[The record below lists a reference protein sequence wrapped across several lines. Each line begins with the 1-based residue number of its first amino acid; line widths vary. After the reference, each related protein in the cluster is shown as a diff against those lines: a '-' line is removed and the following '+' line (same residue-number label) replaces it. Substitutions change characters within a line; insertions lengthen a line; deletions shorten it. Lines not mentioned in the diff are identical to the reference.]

1 MNSTYQQRI
10 RAWLQRLQ
18 IWLRALIAALGVR
31 LVPLDHWLSTRW
43 ERHGRPAWGRAD
55 AALRPGTGR
64 AAGAVRDR
72 APTLRSVV
80 ATGVHGLQ
88 RAGHGLGH
96 QIEASRASKPSG
108 RVLRDGRG
116 RRIRASAYTG
126 PRRRA
131 PRKGGDLPRGRA
143 ARWLPNVAKVGLVTM
158 VGVAAF
164 LGSSQGYINFAAEL
178 PDAHNLTS
186 SPLPED
192 TLVYAADGSPMADI
206 HPSGTQHYYQS
217 LNDAGRWLPQATV
230 AIEDSNYWSE
240 PGIDPQGIARAF
252 LTNSR
257 EGRTS
262 QGASTITQQLVKL
275 RLLKDPSATYDRK
288 IKEAILALQVEH
300 TYSKRQILEMYLN
313 TVEYGNNAQGSEAA
327 SLNYFRKN
335 TKDLNLAEA
344 SMLAGIPQNPNFN
357 SPWADYLVA
366 KNRQGQVLN
375 SMVHSKM
382 ITQQEANE
390 AYAVDLRPELQHPDS
405 SIKQAP
411 EFVNWV
417 VQQLADK
424 YGEKAAY
431 EGGLRVYTTL
441 QPKIQQLAEASVKAN
456 VQKNLGRNMH
466 QGAMVS
472 VDPKT
477 GGVTAMVGSANP
489 DKWGGQYNYATD
501 VPRNPGSSFKVFNYT
516 AAITSR
522 KFTMNTPVPDQPM
535 TVTYTQPPYQPKNY
549 NANQY
554 PQCVLQTCM
563 GNSLNIPAV
572 FVELSVGVENVLQ
585 MARQMGAPPWGT
597 GDDGSYTRSAPPN
610 RYGPS
615 LTLGGYGETPL
626 QMATGVATLASGGVY
641 HPTTGVS
648 KVTTSDGSP
657 IFTDNPAANAKQV
670 VEPAVAYI
678 LAAMMSNDANRQQV
692 FGPRSALTLPD
703 RLVAARTGTTDNYTD
718 AWTVGFTPS
727 LASAFWFGN
736 ENGNVSMGQGFDAIQ
751 AAAPGWQGFMATALA
766 AMNMP
771 PSDWYGAPANAL
783 PAGNSIWVLPGTQP
797 NQGTPATPPGVSMS
811 PAPPNSQ
818 GNQPNQPN
826 NNGNRP
832 NG

>member
-1 MNSTYQQRI
+1 
-10 RAWLQRLQ
+10 
-18 IWLRALIAALGVR
+18 
-31 LVPLDHWLSTRW
+31 
-43 ERHGRPAWGRAD
+43 
-55 AALRPGTGR
+55 
-64 AAGAVRDR
+64 
-72 APTLRSVV
+72 
-80 ATGVHGLQ
+80 
-88 RAGHGLGH
+88 
-96 QIEASRASKPSG
+96 
-108 RVLRDGRG
+108 
-116 RRIRASAYTG
+116 SAYTG

-131 PRKGGDLPRGRA
+131 PRKGGDLPKGRA
-143 ARWLPNVAKVGLVTM
+143 ARWLPNLAKVGLVTM
-158 VGVAAF
+158 VGLAAF

-192 TLVYAADGSPMADI
+192 TLVYAGDGSEMADI

-217 LNDAGRWLPQATV
+217 LDESGKWLPQATV
-230 AIEDSNYWSE
+230 AIEDSNYWNE
-240 PGIDPQGIARAF
+240 PGIDPTGIARAF

-313 TVEYGNNAQGSEAA
+313 TVEYGNNAEGAEAA
-327 SLNYFRKN
+327 SQNYFRKD

-357 SPWADYLVA
+357 SPWADYQVA
-366 KNRQGQVLN
+366 KNRQAQVLN

-382 ITQQEANE
+382 VTQEQANE
-390 AYAVDLRPELQHPDS
+390 AFAVDLRPELHTPDS

-441 QPKIQQLAEASVKAN
+441 DPKIQQIAESSVKAN
-456 VQKNLGRNMH
+456 VAKNLSHNMH

-472 VDPKT
+472 IDPKT
-477 GGVTAMVGSANP
+477 GGVTAMVGSAYP
-489 DKWGGQYNYATD
+489 DKWGGQYNYAAD
-501 VPRNPGSSFKVFNYT
+501 IPRNPGSSFKVFNYT

-522 KFTMNTPVPDQPM
+522 KFTMNTPVPDQPL
-535 TVTYTQPPYQPKNY
+535 TVNYTQPPYQPKNF
-549 NANQY
+549 NATQY
-554 PQCVLQTCM
+554 PSCVLQTCL

-572 FVELSVGVENVLQ
+572 FAELSVGVDNVLQ
-585 MARQMGAPPWGT
+585 TARQMGAPPWAEA
-597 GDDGSYTRSAPPN
+597 DDGSYTRSAPSN
-610 RYGPS
+610 KYGPS

-626 QMATGVATLASGGVY
+626 QMATGVATLASGGIY

-657 IFTDNPAANAKQV
+657 IFTDNPATNGKQV
-670 VEPAVAYI
+670 VDPAVAYI
-678 LAAMMSNDANRQQV
+678 MTAMLSNDANRQQE
-692 FGPRSALTLPD
+692 FGQHSALTLPG
-703 RLVAARTGTTDNYTD
+703 RNVAAKTGTSENYTD
-718 AWTVGFTPS
+718 AWTVGYTPS

-736 ENGNVSMGQGFDAIQ
+736 ENGNVSLGQGFDAIY
-751 AAAPGWQGFMATALA
+751 AAAPGWQGFMATALG
-766 AMNMP
+766 AMKDPAN
-771 PSDWYGAPANAL
+771 DWYGAPAGVV
-783 PAGNSIWVLPGTQP
+783 PAGNSVWVLPGTSP
-797 NQGTPATPPGVSMS
+797 NQATPGTPPGVTLSA
-811 PAPPNSQ
+811 PPPNSQ
-818 GNQPNQPN
+818 GNKPNQPN
-826 NNGNRP
+826 NNKPSG
-832 NG
+832 